1 MNKLESESKEIEM
14 KLESEMDRATRL
26 RQVRK

>member
-1 MNKLESESKEIEM
+1 MNKLEFESEEIEK

-26 RQVRK
+26 RQVKT

>member
-1 MNKLESESKEIEM
+1 MNKLEDESEEIEK

-26 RQVRK
+26 RQVKT